1 MEMRLINN
9 ILLAFIS
16 LNKRVI
22 IRPEKLQSWIRL
34 LVMRLDHD
42 DDYHNKFLPKC
53 SGCQLPISDVRI
65 DFSPVLKRLL
75 DSNMITLTA
84 HQSLISLTLWYHKL
98 LVSFLICEIFF
109 HNFLFSFFKIF
120 VFFATFMSFFLVIFC
135 HFLSFFCHQHFFI
148 HFLDFGLIQLEKS
161 LIHLITSKI
170 NFSFKF
176 SCLNSVKFEFLIKIS
191 LYDT

>member
-1 MEMRLINN
+1 MSWFHQGLVQGMGKPWHPDCFACAQCEKPLSPTNYLEKNN
-9 ILLAFIS
+9 
-16 LNKRVI
+16 K
-22 IRPEKLQSWIRL
+22 PYC
-34 LVMRLDHD
+34 D

-120 VFFATFMSFFLVIFC
+120 VFFLPLFCHFFVIFC
-135 HFLSFFCHQHFFI
+135 HFLSFFVPIFMLLTSFTI
-148 HFLDFGLIQLEKS
+148 TIFL
-161 LIHLITSKI
+161 
-170 NFSFKF
+170 
-176 SCLNSVKFEFLIKIS
+176 FES
-191 LYDT
+191 S